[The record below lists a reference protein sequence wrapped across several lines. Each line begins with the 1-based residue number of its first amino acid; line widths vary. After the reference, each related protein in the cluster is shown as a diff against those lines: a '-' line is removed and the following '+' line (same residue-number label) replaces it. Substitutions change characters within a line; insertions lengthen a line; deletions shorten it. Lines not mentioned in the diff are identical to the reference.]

1 MGITCMHIWTL
12 IMSVMDID
20 GIWCQNHLERS
31 ARLIVQQ
38 SLFSTMSYHKHHML
52 LNAECTFEYKSY
64 NTHT

>member
-1 MGITCMHIWTL
+1 MTIY
-12 IMSVMDID
+12 DID
-20 GIWCQNHLERS
+20 GIWCQNHLEHS
-31 ARLIVQQ
+31 ARLIVQL